1 MENNKLGS
9 SIAVMNA
16 KGGVGKST
24 VTLAIAETLSYYY
37 GKKVLVIDSD
47 AQMSISV
54 MLMPFDE
61 LNQKRSQW
69 KTLVGLLHQTLIL
82 GQAPDWKSFI
92 TPHVS
97 DVDDAHN
104 IDLLPGD
111 LRLTLVERAVTE
123 ADRHEQMRGLVR
135 SVLAEARLK
144 YDYVFIDCPPGLSLL
159 TEIWLREADYHIAP
173 VKPDFLAIA
182 GLEMFRE
189 FKKINPDLKMAQNL
203 GILVNMK
210 NRQSAEDDTYHAI
223 LTNDEESHCFPDA
236 IPHMA
241 PIQHAARFNPESRS
255 FTAKYPGSAGDAFR
269 NTVHELLLRIGN
281 AEETNAHA
289 HEDGA
294 EPLEEVVET
303 QPEAEPQPEAAPEA
317 APEAEPQLEAAPEA
331 APEIEAVAQTP
342 PQAQPETAPPL
353 QVEPRLEVVAD
364 PVLETAPAQA
374 VDEIKVEPP
383 VQRQRPAAIP
393 RTIDIASRFAPS
405 ATVSDAVSATAL
417 EAASLSEKA
426 PARQPSGFVNRAA
439 NNIGLSQPRT
449 EPSVQNRSGFSSREQ

>member
-54 MLMPFDE
+54 MLMPFDD
-61 LNQKRSQW
+61 LNQKRSDW

-82 GQAPDWKSFI
+82 GQTPDWKDFVTS
-92 TPHVS
+92 HVS
-97 DVDDAHN
+97 DVDDTHN

-159 TEIWLREADYHIAP
+159 TEIWLREADYHLAP

-210 NRQSAEDDTYHAI
+210 NRQSAEDDIYHAI
-223 LTNDEESHCFPDA
+223 LTNDEESNCFPDA

-269 NTVHELLLRIGN
+269 NTVHELLLRIGDAQEAFAQACDEEVDEN
-281 AEETNAHA
+281 NEEPVEEVIEAQVEAEVEVAPEVEALDESKVQAEPAAQIETLVEIAEERI
-289 HEDGA
+289 
-294 EPLEEVVET
+294 VET
-303 QPEAEPQPEAAPEA
+303 EPV
-317 APEAEPQLEAAPEA
+317 
-331 APEIEAVAQTP
+331 EAV
-342 PQAQPETAPPL
+342 ETFE
-353 QVEPRLEVVAD
+353 VEPVVQ
-364 PVLETAPAQA
+364 L
-374 VDEIKVEPP
+374 
-383 VQRQRPAAIP
+383 RRPAGIP
-393 RTIDIASRFAPS
+393 RTVDIASRFAPTS
-405 ATVSDAVSATAL
+405 TVADMVSAKAIETVAL
-417 EAASLSEKA
+417 ASDT
-426 PARQPSGFVNRAA
+426 PASQPSGFVKTAA
-439 NNIGLSQPRT
+439 TDMPLSRPQAKTPAQ
-449 EPSVQNRSGFSSREQ
+449 SSSGFTSTDQ

>member
-61 LNQKRSQW
+61 LNQKRAKW

-82 GQAPDWKSFI
+82 EQKPDWKTFT

-97 DVDDAHN
+97 DVDDTLN

-210 NRQSAEDDTYHAI
+210 NRNSAEDETYHDIWQMMRKAI
-223 LTNDEESHCFPDA
+223 VFPMPFPIWLLFSMRQGLILRAVPIRRNIQVRQGMRSA
-236 IPHMA
+236 IRSMNSCCEL
-241 PIQHAARFNPESRS
+241 AARKKPMPWPQSKKLTQKKMRSRRWS
-255 FTAKYPGSAGDAFR
+255 LWKR
-269 NTVHELLLRIGN
+269 
-281 AEETNAHA
+281 
-289 HEDGA
+289 
-294 EPLEEVVET
+294 PLN
-303 QPEAEPQPEAAPEA
+303 QRFWNN
-317 APEAEPQLEAAPEA
+317 
-331 APEIEAVAQTP
+331 QT
-342 PQAQPETAPPL
+342 L
-353 QVEPRLEVVAD
+353 KLWRLWSSQNHN
-364 PVLETAPAQA
+364 LTKIQ
-374 VDEIKVEPP
+374 
-383 VQRQRPAAIP
+383 
-393 RTIDIASRFAPS
+393 SPS
-405 ATVSDAVSATAL
+405 KS
-417 EAASLSEKA
+417 
-426 PARQPSGFVNRAA
+426 
-439 NNIGLSQPRT
+439 
-449 EPSVQNRSGFSSREQ
+449 

>member
-47 AQMSISV
+47 AQISISV
-54 MLMPFDE
+54 MLMPFDD
-61 LNQKRSQW
+61 LNQKRSDW

-82 GQAPDWKSFI
+82 GQTPDWKDFV

-97 DVDDAHN
+97 DVDDTHN

-144 YDYVFIDCPPGLSLL
+144 YDFVFIDCPPGLSLL
-159 TEIWLREADYHIAP
+159 TEIWLREADYHLAP

-203 GILVNMK
+203 GILINMK

-223 LTNDEESHCFPDA
+223 LTNDEESNCFPDA

-269 NTVHELLLRIGN
+269 NTVHELLLRIGDAQEAFAQARGEEPDEVHEEPV
-281 AEETNAHA
+281 AEVIEVQT
-289 HEDGA
+289 
-294 EPLEEVVET
+294 EERNEVEALQVVET
-303 QPEAEPQPEAAPEA
+303 QAEPAAQIETPIAAEAIA
-317 APEAEPQLEAAPEA
+317 A
-331 APEIEAVAQTP
+331 
-342 PQAQPETAPPL
+342 
-353 QVEPRLEVVAD
+353 
-364 PVLETAPAQA
+364 PVLEAQSL
-374 VDEIKVEPP
+374 ETHEQFE
-383 VQRQRPAAIP
+383 VQQVADHQRSANIP
-393 RTIDIASRFAPS
+393 RTVDIASRFAP
-405 ATVSDAVSATAL
+405 APGVEAVSATAM
-417 EAASLSEKA
+417 EAAPLGLGTPA
-426 PARQPSGFVNRAA
+426 PQPSGFVKTAVGDMPLGHPQA
-439 NNIGLSQPRT
+439 KTP
-449 EPSVQNRSGFSSREQ
+449 V